1 MATTQSQAIVI
12 LNYDNGFRWIQDI
25 NSAFFRHQINDHV
38 SGHAVEPPK
47 PNEAATNEIKDQYN
61 IDLKK
66 FKDKDGLAKSIIYDT
81 LSQDYRA
88 TFEWD
93 KTAKENMDQIKL
105 KVMDYS
111 KQAVRNLKRSLEK
124 IKQGSS
130 EPINKFLNRWNT
142 ELSKLRDA
150 GGNMDSDD
158 KLNLFLTNS
167 YKKHL

>member
-1 MATTQSQAIVI
+1 MTTIQTQAIVI

-25 NSAFFRHQINDHV
+25 NSAFYRHQINDHV
-38 SGHAVEPPK
+38 SGHALAPQK
-47 PNEAATNEIKDQYN
+47 PNIGASQELMNRYEIDY
-61 IDLKK
+61 KK
-66 FKDKDGLAKSIIYDT
+66 WMDKDGLAKSIIYET

-93 KTAKENMDQIKL
+93 KTAKQNMDLIKL

-111 KQAVRNLKRSLEK
+111 KQAIRNIKRTLEST
-124 IKQGSS
+124 KQGSM

-150 GGNMDSDD
+150 GEI
-158 KLNLFLTNS
+158 
-167 YKKHL
+167 